1 MKKIF
6 FVTSIFLLFATN
18 LTLKAQNIIGYN
30 NIINSIPSL
39 KESMEDLS
47 FSQKFDFLR
56 LDTIKTDNGVFLK
69 FYMGEDFGRT
79 QKVGAPELPTYNR
92 LIEIPYGAEIQ
103 IEYKNIVSESISLD
117 KYGNYKVIPSQK
129 SLSKSK
135 DFEPFIIDEK
145 VYSSNAFV
153 GNDLVR
159 VEQLG
164 FMSSMRLARLVISP
178 IKYNPVKNVIEIV
191 RYFEVTI
198 KFVNADIKATINAK
212 RIYNNQQSS
221 FLKSK
226 LLNSKNISSTVSD
239 SPLNRPLKMIILSD
253 PMFTD
258 VLQPYI
264 KWKRE
269 KGFEIIEVYKGQT
282 NVGTTNS
289 SMKSY
294 LKSLWDN
301 ATSESPA
308 ADYLLICGDVQQ
320 IPNFDATTDA
330 SNPAPTDLYYAEY
343 TGDFLPD
350 VFYGRFSAQTVSQMQ
365 AIVNKTMNYEK
376 YLIQDTSYLRK
387 TLLVAGKETS
397 AHPTICGNGQ
407 VNYAKNYLINNPSTD
422 TLVYYNPA
430 SGNYSSQIIDSISR
444 NGYSFINYTAHCDAT
459 GWSSPSITSTNIN
472 NNINNTGKLPL
483 FINNCCLSSR
493 FNESECFGESILRA
507 NNKGGIGAIGGSN
520 YTYWDEDF
528 YWSVGSKSIN
538 LNPVYDS
545 NNLGAYDRL
554 FHKYNEPFN
563 RWYITCGQIMQ
574 AGNLAV
580 TQSGSNYTDYYW
592 EIYHLMGDPSI
603 MPYVGLPKT
612 IINNIPD
619 TIALS
624 SSNIQIQTDAYAF
637 VGLSKNGVLIGASQA
652 DENGL
657 ADINFIS
664 QLNQPGYLKVVITNQ
679 FSKPIIDSIAVA
691 TPNYP
696 LINISNIKYTNNQS
710 QEVTLLN
717 NNEEYFVNFTLSNL
731 GSVSI
736 DSVDLSMFNSNNLI
750 FLDSAEYI
758 GNVGALSSQQIQNKF
773 RVKVIDGLEDKSIL
787 GYNFKIHGENNYLL
801 NKVFSAKASCPN
813 IVVEN
818 LSITIDTANSS
829 FVGDEIIIRFDVK
842 NTGNNISD
850 VGNVFLNNISSNLTY
865 VSNDSLPLNSLS
877 PNAYSSYEFRL
888 NFNPENQQND
898 IIGFRLGAIANLYGD
913 AKRYDSIPII
923 GNIETFETGNLNSFA
938 WENISAIPWVIDN
951 NPNNLYTGS
960 YSMKS
965 GSISNNSKTT
975 LSVNFTSI
983 INDSIVF
990 YMRTST
996 EQNYDVLRFYI
1007 DNIIVLET
1015 TGEIPWKRYSFAV
1028 NQGEHNFKWEYE
1040 KDYSQ
1045 SGGSDAI
1052 WIDNVDF
1059 PLNGIVLS
1067 NNNLSNNTDNIVV
1080 YPNPAQ
1086 DFFVVSNLDK
1096 DSTIKLFDSL
1106 GRLVFTS
1113 KKNDNTINTSSLKSG
1128 VYYLS
1133 IVKDNSNITKK
1144 IIISK

>member
-30 NIINSIPSL
+30 NILNSIPSL

-145 VYSSNAFV
+145 VYSSNAFL

-191 RYFEVTI
+191 RSFEVTI

-239 SPLNRPLKMIILSD
+239 SPLNRPLKMIVVSD
-253 PMFTD
+253 PMFEAT
-258 VLQPYI
+258 LQPFI

-269 KGFEIIEVYKGQT
+269 KGIEIVEVYKGDVG
-282 NVGTTNS
+282 VGTTNS
-289 SMKSY
+289 SIKAY
-294 LKSLWDN
+294 LKSLWDSS
-301 ATSESPA
+301 TEESPA

-320 IPNFDATTDA
+320 IPTFSAVTNPQD
-330 SNPAPTDLYYAEY
+330 PAPTDLYYAEY

-350 VFYGRFSAQTVSQMQ
+350 IFYGRFSAQTVQQMEN
-365 AIVNKTMNYEK
+365 IINKVITYEQF
-376 YLIQDTSYLRK
+376 LFQDTAFLKK

-397 AHPTICGNGQ
+397 APAPTCGNGQ
-407 VNYAKNYLINNPSTD
+407 VNYAKQFLQNNPSID
-422 TLVYYNPA
+422 TLIYYNPA
-430 SGNYSSQIIDSISR
+430 SGNYSTQIRDSISQK
-444 NGYSFINYTAHCDAT
+444 GFSYINYTAHCDES
-459 GWSSPSITSTNIN
+459 GWSSPSLTTSSIN
-472 NNINNTGKLPL
+472 VLANYGKFPM
-483 FINNCCLSSR
+483 FINNCCLSNK
-493 FNESECFGESILRA
+493 FDEYECFGEAILRA
-507 NNKGGIGAIGGSN
+507 NNRAGIGAIGGSN
-520 YTYWDEDF
+520 YTYWYEDF
-528 YWSVGSKSIN
+528 YWSVGSKSLN

-545 NNLGAYDRL
+545 NNLGAYDRF
-554 FHKYNEPFN
+554 FHNYNEPFN
-563 RWYITCGQIMQ
+563 KWYITSGQIMQ
-574 AGNLAV
+574 AGNLSV
-580 TQSGSNYTDYYW
+580 EQYGSDLSNYYW
-592 EIYHLMGDPSI
+592 EIYHLMGDPSL
-603 MPYVGLPKT
+603 MPYVGLPRT

-619 TIALS
+619 TIALG
-624 SSNIQIQTDAYAF
+624 SSNTQIQTDAYAF
-637 VGLSKNGVLIGASQA
+637 VALSQNGVLIGASQA

-657 ADINFIS
+657 AYINFIS
-664 QLNQPGYLKVVITNQ
+664 QTYQSGYLKVVITNQ
-679 FSKPIIDSIAVA
+679 FSKPIIDSIAVT

-696 LINISNIKYTNNQS
+696 LINISDIKYTNNQS

-717 NNEEYFVNFTLSNL
+717 NNEEYYVNFTLSNL
-731 GSVSI
+731 GIVSI
-736 DSVDLSMFNSNNLI
+736 DSVDLSIFNSDNLI
-750 FLDSAEYI
+750 FLDSNEYI
-758 GNVGALSSQQIQNKF
+758 GNVGALSNQQIQNRFK
-773 RVKVIDGLEDKSIL
+773 VKVIDGVEDKSSL
-787 GYNFKIHGENNYLL
+787 GYNVKIQGENNYLS

-829 FVGDEIIIRFDVK
+829 FVGDEVIIRFDVK
-842 NTGNNISD
+842 NKGNNISD
-850 VGNVFLNNISSNLTY
+850 AGNVFINNISSNLTY
-865 VSNDSLPLNSLS
+865 VSNDSLLLNPLT

-898 IIGFRLGAIANLYGD
+898 IIGFRLGAIANLYGN

-923 GNIETFETGNLNSFA
+923 GNIETFETGNLNSFT

-951 NPNNLYTGS
+951 NPNNSYRGS
-960 YSMKS
+960 YSLKS

-1015 TGEIPWKRYSFAV
+1015 TGEIPWKRYTFSV

-1067 NNNLSNNTDNIVV
+1067 NNNLSNNIDNIIV

-1086 DFFVVSNLDK
+1086 DFLIVSNLDK

-1106 GRLVFTS
+1106 GRLVFIP
-1113 KKNDNTINTSSLKSG
+1113 KNNDNTINTSGLKNG